1 MHDDAIPPSL
11 QPPSDSTCDVSVII
25 ANWNGEKL
33 LGDCLSSIYRLTKA
47 ATIQVI
53 VSDDVSPDGSVAF
66 VRQHFPQAIVQVNG
80 RNSGFARTNNA
91 ALPLVRGRY
100 LLLLNN
106 DTVLQNDA
114 ISALVQVLDEQPAIG
129 ICGGLLI
136 NPDGSLQHAY
146 GAFPGVFTELARA
159 FGIQSRGKWQAWPNL
174 AVVPRPDQKLTDVGY
189 IVGAGLMIRT
199 ELARSLGLFDESFEA
214 YFEDTDLCYRA
225 HQAGWRVVFTSTA
238 RITHLF
244 GASYGNEANVPSER
258 KLGLMERGFVRFC
271 RNHYSPFRAGWILRL
286 HRWAYMLQIAVLKLR
301 LRVEPARRHLR
312 WRGPLLTHELAYKC
326 FREALLQPPKKQTAP
341 G

>member
-1 MHDDAIPPSL
+1 MTAAPPPTPLSA
-11 QPPSDSTCDVSVII
+11 SGSTCDVSIII

-33 LGDCLSSIYRLTKA
+33 LKDCLGSIYQLTKSVSFE
-47 ATIQVI
+47 VI
-53 VSDDVSPDGSVAF
+53 VSDDVSPDGSVEF
-66 VRQHFPQAIVQVNG
+66 VRRHFPQAVVQVNP

-91 ALPLVRGRY
+91 ALPLARGRY
-100 LLLLNN
+100 ILLLNN

-114 ISALVQVLDEQPAIG
+114 ISALAQVLDEQASVG

-159 FGIQSRGKWQAWPNL
+159 LGVQSRGKLQGWPNL
-174 AVVPRPDQKLTDVGY
+174 AVTPRPDQGLTDVGY
-189 IVGAGLMIRT
+189 IVGAGLMIRR
-199 ELARSLGLFDESFEA
+199 ELAEKLGLFDESFEA

-225 HQAGWRVVFTSTA
+225 HQEGWRVVFTSSA

-244 GASYGNEANVPSER
+244 GASYGNEAAVPSER

-271 RNHYSPFRAGWILRL
+271 RKHYSPSWAAWVLKL
-286 HRWAYMLQIAVLKLR
+286 HGWAYRWQIGILKLR

-312 WRGPLLTHELAYKC
+312 WRGPLKTYELSYKC
-326 FREALLQPPKKQTAP
+326 FRETMGSAKIPL
-341 G
+341 